1 MGVLENKI
9 IVITG
14 GSLGIGYEVAQRCA
28 EEGAKLILVSR
39 HKKDLKRAI
48 ESIRG
53 NSQLRRFY
61 CLDVSKFEKV
71 KEMARIIE
79 GDLGHIDGL
88 VNCAGIYG
96 PIGKL
101 DEIEPMEFAKTI
113 NINLLGTFYMC
124 HCFLPLLKK
133 ATRGKIVNY
142 AGGGAAGPFPNY
154 SAYATSKIGIV
165 RLTENMALEFKEDS
179 IDVNVVA
186 PGFVVTRLHQ
196 QTIEAGNRA
205 GEDFLK
211 KTIEQINKGGITPD
225 IPAKLTVFLLSA
237 DSDEIT
243 GKFISAPW
251 DSWEDNSF
259 LTLLRNNRDFA
270 QLRRIDNKLF
280 FKEDNQI

>member
-14 GSLGIGYEVAQRCA
+14 GSLGIGYKVAQRCV

-39 HKKDLKRAI
+39 HKKDLERAI

-53 NSQLRRFY
+53 DSQFHRSY
-61 CLDVSKFEKV
+61 CLDVSKFKKV
-71 KEMARIIE
+71 KEIARIIE
-79 GDLGHIDGL
+79 GDFGHIDGL

-142 AGGGAAGPFPNY
+142 SGGGAAGPFPNY

-165 RLTENMALEFKEDS
+165 RLTENMALEFKADG
-179 IDVNVVA
+179 IDVNVVS

-196 QTIEAGNRA
+196 QTIEAGSKA

-211 KTIEQINKGGITPD
+211 KTIEQINKGGIAPD

-259 LTLLRNNRDFA
+259 LALLRSNGDFA
-270 QLRRIDNKLF
+270 QLRRIDNKFF
-280 FKEDNQI
+280 FKKNS